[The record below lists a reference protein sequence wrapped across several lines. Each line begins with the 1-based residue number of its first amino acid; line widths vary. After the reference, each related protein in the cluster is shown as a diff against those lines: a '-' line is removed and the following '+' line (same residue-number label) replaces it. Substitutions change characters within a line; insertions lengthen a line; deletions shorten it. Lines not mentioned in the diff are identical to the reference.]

1 MAANESIPGSSRMIL
16 GGQLGSFHSQLFYP
30 AGPLMSP
37 DRTLASGSM
46 TALHSGI
53 GVQQARDITAD
64 FQSGGLHWF
73 TPQDEVRMQYMRN
86 LLDNN
91 ERRGY
96 FQICGT
102 QSHPP
107 NSVQV
112 SPTDARDVEGGLL
125 MAKEPWSR
133 TVDNP
138 NNGLRGE
145 QFNVPQMMHDRMM
158 HMAMMPN
165 PTVVS
170 EGPSAVMARVTPWD
184 ARHPTPGFDRPQT
197 DASLRATV
205 FGVQREVPWPK
216 AGMNTLTVGGV
227 PFTPGL
233 HVSPGSAAK
242 AASTALSGNLRGQP
256 GPGRGRKR
264 GPHWLRH
271 GPLPAARGI
280 YDPVTREFHAGPE
293 SGVNPDTLE
302 IVPGY
307 VHPRAVDANRVMAM
321 QNPDNIVDPRN
332 PLSGAG
338 HPHEIGAGW
347 RSTLRQGQAKCG
359 GSGGDRAKLIGDAD
373 GRVIGGARKA
383 PSTEEAEKLVAKSKG
398 AHDAAQSEGM
408 IKAHQERHTNLRYGE
423 VNEPAKRPLSDA
435 DAAQTETTAS
445 AGGPSAAPADF
456 MADQAAQRNE
466 TMARVR
472 DAEVAAQAPLDV
484 SSEAVR
490 RFHAEHLDPADTELM
505 ERLLRP
511 SRMFRSGTPGN
522 YQMPPFTALGEQAR
536 ARELVGGGKGMVGG
550 AWWDALDPNQNGVA
564 AAFNSA
570 GAAIKNEFENPQSKL
585 RNEFENPQSKLRGEI
600 LPAVGNEFTNS
611 KSVLRKD
618 ILPIAS
624 KGLNA
629 AAQIV
634 PQLGPLA
641 GVVGVAQA
649 ANEAG
654 AWWDEHVAPTA
665 TGVAINNELTNPKS
679 TLRSE
684 VIPALTSTTPVSV
697 LLMNQLTDPKSTL
710 RSKTIPAIMDPKS
723 DLRTKHLPVG
733 AAALN
738 VVAGTLPELGPVA
751 KVLNTAQDVSE
762 TAAMFG
768 FGKSGG
774 AHHAY
779 PPSLL
784 KLLHEKAEKAAR
796 KERKRKRHAEKEKDF
811 PSGLA

>member
-170 EGPSAVMARVTPWD
+170 EG
-184 ARHPTPGFDRPQT
+184 
-197 DASLRATV
+197 
-205 FGVQREVPWPK
+205 
-216 AGMNTLTVGGV
+216 
-227 PFTPGL
+227 
-233 HVSPGSAAK
+233 
-242 AASTALSGNLRGQP
+242 
-256 GPGRGRKR
+256 
-264 GPHWLRH
+264 
-271 GPLPAARGI
+271 
-280 YDPVTREFHAGPE
+280 
-293 SGVNPDTLE
+293 
-302 IVPGY
+302 
-307 VHPRAVDANRVMAM
+307 
-321 QNPDNIVDPRN
+321 
-332 PLSGAG
+332 
-338 HPHEIGAGW
+338 
-347 RSTLRQGQAKCG
+347 
-359 GSGGDRAKLIGDAD
+359 
-373 GRVIGGARKA
+373 
-383 PSTEEAEKLVAKSKG
+383 
-398 AHDAAQSEGM
+398 M

-423 VNEPAKRPLSDA
+423 ANEPAKRPLSDA

-490 RFHAEHLDPADTELM
+490 RFHAEHLDPSDTELM

-624 KGLNA
+624 RGLNA

-697 LLMNQLTDPKSTL
+697 LLMNQLTDPRSTL
-710 RSKTIPAIMDPKS
+710 RSKTIPASMDPKS